1 MRLVVEA
8 LNGAGDVAASLAWAV
23 TWQSTLMVG
32 AVAMIAKGLRRSS
45 PGLRCWLWR
54 IAAIKLLAMPL
65 WVVTI
70 ALEPSP
76 RRGARSEAVS
86 PARSGVEAAL
96 PADRPR
102 ALDGET
108 IGPLPREA
116 EAAWSWI
123 ARVDWQAWLLM
134 GWGLAVS
141 WQVAAIARQR
151 SLLER
156 LLGRATPADDP
167 ALLALTAELSGRIG
181 LRPPRVVIIEGA
193 GSPFVCGLRCPTLV
207 LPRELSRTLDPSSL
221 RPILLHELAH
231 LRRRDLVWDWIP
243 ATARVLYFFH
253 PAAHY
258 IEDRAHLER
267 ELACDQAAMVLAGL
281 APADYAA
288 ALIEALSRPSA
299 SAAFE

>member
-1 MRLVVEA
+1 MSPVVEI
-8 LNGAGDVAASLAWAV
+8 LNGAGDAAASLAWAV
-23 TWQSTLMVG
+23 AWQSTLMVG
-32 AVAMIAKGLRRSS
+32 VVAMVAMALRRSS

-70 ALEPSP
+70 AIEPSP
-76 RRGARSEAVS
+76 RRDARSEAVS

-96 PADRPR
+96 PADRLR
-102 ALDGET
+102 ALDDKAVGR
-108 IGPLPREA
+108 LPREA
-116 EAAWSWI
+116 GAAWSWI

-134 GWGLAVS
+134 GWGLAVA

-151 SLLER
+151 NLLER

-167 ALLALTAELSGRIG
+167 TLLALTAELSGRIG
-181 LRPPRVVIIEGA
+181 LQPPRVVIVEGA
-193 GSPFVCGLRCPTLV
+193 GSPFVCGLRRPTLV
-207 LPRELSRTLDPSSL
+207 LPRELSRTRDPGSL

-258 IEDRAHLER
+258 IDYRARLER

-288 ALIEALSRPSA
+288 ALIEVMSRPSA
-299 SAAFE
+299 AAAFE